1 MKKLLLSIL
10 VVIGFTANAQ
20 FSTKNG
26 GHCFTM
32 SIPDYMV
39 KAYDLNDVAS
49 LQYQSAVK
57 DAYVV
62 VIEDAKDHLESLGV
76 KYNNPSDVLNSFSED
91 YMKDAKGRKL
101 TPVKTSESN
110 GNKFAQTE
118 FTWKDEDGE
127 YFMLITVTETNG
139 HFYKTLCWT
148 SLKNKE
154 ALIADFDT
162 MAKSIKD

>member
-1 MKKLLLSIL
+1 MKKILFSIF
-10 VVIGFTANAQ
+10 VVLGFTANAQ
-20 FSTKNG
+20 FSIKNG

-39 KAYDLNDVAS
+39 KAYDLNDVAL
-49 LQYQSAVK
+49 LQYQSAIK

-62 VIEDAKDHLESLGV
+62 VIEDAKDHLEAVGM
-76 KYNNPSDVLNSFSED
+76 KYNNPTEFLNSFTED

-101 TPVKTSESN
+101 GSVNSSEKN
-110 GNKFAQTE
+110 GNKHAQTE
-118 FTWKDEDGE
+118 LTWKDKDGE

-154 ALIADFDT
+154 SLLSDFDT

>member
-1 MKKLLLSIL
+1 MKKILFSIF
-10 VVIGFTANAQ
+10 VVLGFTANAQ
-20 FSTKNG
+20 FSIKNG

-39 KAYDLNDVAS
+39 KAYDLNDVAL
-49 LQYQSAVK
+49 LQYQSAIK

-62 VIEDAKDHLESLGV
+62 VIEDAKDHLEAVGM
-76 KYNNPSDVLNSFSED
+76 KYNNPTEFLNSFTED

-101 TPVKTSESN
+101 GLVNSSEKN
-110 GNKFAQTE
+110 GNKHAQTE
-118 FTWKDEDGE
+118 LTWKDKDGE

-154 ALIADFDT
+154 SLLSDFDT
-162 MAKSIKD
+162 MAKSIKE